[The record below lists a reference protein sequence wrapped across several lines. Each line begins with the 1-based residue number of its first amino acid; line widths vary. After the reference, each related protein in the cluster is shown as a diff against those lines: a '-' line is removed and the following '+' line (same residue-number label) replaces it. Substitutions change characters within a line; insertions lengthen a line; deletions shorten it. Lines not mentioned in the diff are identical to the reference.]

1 MIGPAGWTAEKV
13 HRIYKQRDIIE
24 KDYEN
29 LKVRMR
35 RPRHSLDEHLEGKV
49 FIVFLISVMEAYIR
63 QILRNNLLDVGQ
75 SMEDNMDVICNAKWR
90 KPEGKKFK
98 EGSWIDL
105 TLDQMKMLHMMGVP
119 GIDKLTP
126 NIGNLVN
133 NDLLH
138 RQGKKAKRGR
148 KSKAETS

>member
-1 MIGPAGWTAEKV
+1 M
-13 HRIYKQRDIIE
+13 
-24 KDYEN
+24 
-29 LKVRMR
+29 
-35 RPRHSLDEHLEGKV
+35 SLT
-49 FIVFLISVMEAYIR
+49 
-63 QILRNNLLDVGQ
+63 ILRNNLLDVGQ